1 MKPSP
6 IAWWSP
12 LALLIAGT
20 AHAQEAPA
28 TGDSEVIIVEGQ
40 APSATATR
48 IAVPLRETP
57 ATVNVV
63 TSASLAERG
72 HGDFVSALADVPG
85 VNPALHYGG
94 FDHLTIR
101 GFGGEDFLIV
111 HDGVR
116 DERHP
121 MVGGEAPIG
130 SLVGVDRIEILK
142 GPASALYGMSA
153 LGGVIHI
160 LHAQPTT
167 TPTYEVSTALGSFGE
182 ARAALGM
189 GGPVTTR
196 LGDRLLYRLD
206 LATQRGSN
214 ARDLEQEHTGATL
227 AVHWT
232 PSARHRLR
240 VRGTWNDST
249 YGTDAGVPTV
259 GGELPTAAD
268 PDQRYNS
275 PYDHLRYQALRLAAD
290 YEVRISD
297 AVTVRDR
304 ASIGREREDYLSIES
319 ISATD
324 DGMVARSFFGFDHHF
339 SPMIA
344 NQLEVAVR
352 GHLVVDHELT
362 VAYDVSVL
370 RAVTP
375 SGFADAPPV
384 ALVDPVETLGAPAVP
399 WTRERT
405 RNQQIHG
412 AMLVDQISILPQLK
426 VAIAGRVEG
435 HRVSRRTDT
444 LDPATGAVT
453 VRGERVEDTT
463 VAPSLR
469 AGVVYLPTPWLSSYA
484 SLSTS
489 VRPLLA
495 PAGQDIDLDPERGRQ
510 VELGARVELG
520 SRLTAQASLFQI
532 DKANIV
538 VDRPAMMVEQAGRA
552 RSRGGELSAVYQERG
567 LRVAAAYGLTH
578 ATFRE
583 YASDGVDHA
592 GKRLPEVPLHNASL
606 WATYRARLGLG
617 AGLGGRFLG
626 RAFADRGNDVELPAY
641 AIADAAL
648 FYENR
653 RGSLWLNVENLAGDN
668 VLDDRGL
675 YYVSTLYDTQV
686 TPGPGR
692 TVLAQVRLTF

>member
-1 MKPSP
+1 MVT
-6 IAWWSP
+6 AT
-12 LALLIAGT
+12 AG
-20 AHAQEAPA
+20 
-28 TGDSEVIIVEGQ
+28 GDEIIVVEGT

-48 IAVPLRETP
+48 LAVPLRETP

-63 TSASLAERG
+63 SSADLAERG
-72 HGDFVSALADVPG
+72 HGDFVAAMADVPG

-101 GFGGEDFLIV
+101 GFGGEDFLVV

-130 SLVGVDRIEILK
+130 SLVGVDRIEVLK

-160 LHAQPTT
+160 LHAQPTA
-167 TPTYEVSTALGSFGE
+167 TPRYEVSTAVGSHGE
-182 ARAALGM
+182 ARAALGI
-189 GGPVTTR
+189 GGPVTTL

-206 LATQRGSN
+206 LATQQGSN
-214 ARDLEQEHTGATL
+214 ARDADQEHTGATL

-240 VRGTWNDST
+240 VRGSWNDST

-259 GGELPTAAD
+259 GGSLAPGAD

-297 AVTVRDR
+297 SVTLRDR
-304 ASIGREREDYLSIES
+304 ATIGREREDYLSIES
-319 ISATD
+319 ISAGD

-339 SPMIA
+339 APMIA

-362 VAYDVSVL
+362 AAYDLSIL

-384 ALVDPVETLGAPAVP
+384 ALVDPVETLGEPDVP

-405 RNQQIHG
+405 RRQQIHG
-412 AMLVDQISILPQLK
+412 AMLVDQLSILPALK
-426 VAIAGRVEG
+426 LALAGRVEA
-435 HRVSRRTDT
+435 HRVSRRTDS
-444 LDPATGAVT
+444 LDPGTGAVT
-453 VRGERVEDTT
+453 MRGERLEDTT

-469 AGVVYLPTPWLSSYA
+469 AGLVYLPTPWLSTYG

-510 VELGARVELG
+510 VEVGARVELG
-520 SRLTAQASLFQI
+520 PRLVAQAALYQI
-532 DKANIV
+532 DKTNIV
-538 VDRPAMMVEQAGRA
+538 VDLPEMRVEQAGRA
-552 RSRGGELSAVYQERG
+552 RSRGGELSAVYQDRG
-567 LRVAAAYGLTH
+567 FRVAAAYGLTH
-578 ATFRE
+578 ATFRA
-583 YASDGVDHA
+583 YSAGGVDYA
-592 GKRLPEVPLHNASL
+592 GKRLPEVPLDNASL
-606 WATYRARLGLG
+606 WATYRSPFGVG

-626 RAFADRGNDVELPAY
+626 RAFAVRANTIELPAY

-653 RGSLWLNVENLAGDN
+653 RGSVWLNVKNLAGDN
-668 VLDDRGL
+668 VLDERGL
-675 YYVSTLYDTQV
+675 YFVSTLYDTQV